1 MSTENEVSKTIDRVR
16 QSIDKGKYDRALSDL
31 LHLSE
36 KYPDAGEIRPE
47 IAEVFLRRGE
57 SRVRKGKM
65 KEAHDD
71 FERSLRW
78 AEFPDTYVQL
88 GRAAL
93 DSGNLDLAH
102 KHLNQAIEI
111 DDRFGP
117 AHEALGY
124 LFLQWNE
131 LSEATRAFEEALS
144 CDHSSVDL
152 YRAVRNAYM
161 GLEKMGRAHEL
172 ILEGLDV
179 YPKDDRLQ
187 LAAGNSFVYAEG
199 DSAGA
204 EPYWRKAIELNPKNM
219 DALFQLSAL
228 QASRGN
234 REDALGLLSRC
245 AEVDF
250 DDARKLWKEDKELP
264 FRRFA
269 EYENDPDFVE
279 LLGR

>member
-1 MSTENEVSKTIDRVR
+1 MSGENEVSKTIDRVR
-16 QSIDKGKYDRALSDL
+16 QSMDKGKYDRALSDL

-57 SRVRKGKM
+57 SRVRKGRM
-65 KEAHDD
+65 KEAHED

-93 DSGNLDLAH
+93 SQGTLDVAH
-102 KHLNQAIEI
+102 KYLNQAIEI

-117 AHEALGY
+117 AHESLGY

-131 LSEATRAFEEALS
+131 LEEAARAFEEALS
-144 CDHSSVDL
+144 CDHSTVDL
-152 YRAVRNAYM
+152 YRAVWNAYM
-161 GLEKMGRAHEL
+161 GLEKLGRAHEL
-172 ILEGLDV
+172 ILEGVEV
-179 YPKDDRLQ
+179 YPDDDRIQ
-187 LAAGNSFVYAEG
+187 LATGNSFVYAEG
-199 DSAGA
+199 NSEGA
-204 EPYWRKAIELNPKNM
+204 EPYWRKAIELNPKNI

-228 QASRGN
+228 HASRGN
-234 REDALGLLSRC
+234 REEALALLSQC
-245 AEVDF
+245 AEADF
-250 DDARKLWKEDKELP
+250 DDARKLWKEDKDLP

>member
-1 MSTENEVSKTIDRVR
+1 MSTDNEVSKTIDRVR
-16 QSIDKGKYDRALSDL
+16 QSIDKGKFDRALSDL

-93 DSGNLDLAH
+93 ESGDLDIAH

-124 LFLQWNE
+124 LFLRWNE
-131 LSEATRAFEEALS
+131 LGEATRAFEESLS

-152 YRAVRNAYM
+152 YRAVWNAYM

-172 ILEGLDV
+172 ILEGLEV

-204 EPYWRKAIELNPKNM
+204 EPYWRKAIELNPKNI

-234 REDALGLLSRC
+234 REEALALLSQC
-245 AEVDF
+245 ADADF
-250 DDARKLWKEDKELP
+250 EDARKLWKEDKELP